1 MVMCMLPC
9 RAAMVGSRDV
19 IAVML
24 QCWHWIPALL
34 SVETLVAVVVWGRA
48 VEAAAGTL
56 VVKVVY
62 AFSVRS
68 LFFRGGMR

>member
-1 MVMCMLPC
+1 MCMLPC
-9 RAAMVGSRDV
+9 RAAMVRSRDV

-24 QCWHWIPALL
+24 PLCWHWIPALL
-34 SVETLVAVVVWGRA
+34 FVETLVAVVVWGRA
-48 VEAAAGTL
+48 VETAAGTL

-68 LFFRGGMR
+68 LFF